1 MSVQVPPVALPSPCE
16 AIRARVTGEAR
27 VRSCLVEARGT
38 VQAIS
43 TREAWPVGIVVR
55 IVALIHCPVSTVPLR
70 AGAAVLARALV
81 VAVSVGIAVAQL
93 VSVAIHYHGADAT
106 SRW

>member
-1 MSVQVPPVALPSPCE
+1 MSVQVPRVALPSPCE

-43 TREAWPVGIVVR
+43 TREAYSIGTAVR
-55 IVALIHCPVSTVPLR
+55 IVARIHGPVSTVPLR